1 MTLGRLGQGNL
12 HGKKGF
18 VDGRALRKM
27 LALVPAM
34 WYPRW
39 PTSREAARTG
49 RDKSGW
55 VRS

>member
-1 MTLGRLGQGNL
+1 MTLGRLGQGTL